1 MKETTARFPYRLAA
15 IDLDDT
21 LLGPDKRISEQN
33 ASAVQSLRNLG
44 VMVVLASGR
53 SYENIL
59 NFHQQ
64 LGLRGLI
71 ISSDGAL
78 VKNAET
84 SIILQQ
90 HLVPTDLAA
99 KVMTDGLAYGLTLIC
114 YYTDGVYVSES
125 NELTTLYQ
133 QRSGEQVTVDSQQA
147 QHLREAP
154 LKVIWCGNPEQ
165 IAAVHKA
172 AEASYQA
179 LLNITL
185 TDPEYLVFTAFGVDK
200 AVGLAAVAKYYDVEP
215 TEVIAFGDGNNDVSM
230 LAWAGLGVAMSNAR
244 PSAKKAAKLVASP
257 GNPETSF
264 ARAMEM
270 VLISKLHPAQ
280 SGSSCA

>member
-1 MKETTARFPYRLAA
+1 MEATARFPYRLAA

-147 QHLREAP
+147 QELRSAP
-154 LKVIWCGNPEQ
+154 LKVIWCGNPQQ

-179 LLNITL
+179 VLNITL

-270 VLISKLHPAQ
+270 VLISKLHPA
-280 SGSSCA
+280 

>member
-1 MKETTARFPYRLAA
+1 MKEATARFPYRLAA

-71 ISSDGAL
+71 VSSDGAL

-84 SIILQQ
+84 SIVLQQ
-90 HLVPTDLAA
+90 HSVPTDLAA
-99 KVMTDGLAYGLTLIC
+99 KVMADGLAYGLTLIC

-147 QHLREAP
+147 QELRSAP
-154 LKVIWCGNPEQ
+154 LKVIWCGNPQQ

-179 LLNITL
+179 VLNITL

-200 AVGLAAVAKYYDVEP
+200 AVGLAAVANYYNIEP
-215 TEVIAFGDGNNDVSM
+215 TEVIAFGDGNNDVLM

-244 PSAKKAAKLVASP
+244 PSAKRAAKLVASP

-270 VLISKLHPAQ
+270 ILISKLHPA
-280 SGSSCA
+280 